1 MMLEL
6 EGALP
11 GVPYECQIT
20 AVHGTGEG
28 FDGGNLV
35 SAPSA
40 KAYPIAGW
48 AMLDAAVATQS
59 TRPAPACGAPPP
71 DLRTFNGSTTSG

>member
-11 GVPYECQIT
+11 GVPYECEIT
-20 AVHGTGEG
+20 AVHGAGEG
-28 FDGGNLV
+28 AGAGNLV

-48 AMLDAAVATQS
+48 AMLDAVATQS